1 MAICVLH
8 VSHSLFFHANGHLP
22 LLQAT
27 GHYFVRGQ
35 TTGEVGRVPAPPHP
49 GTWQLELDDA
59 GVAFLA
65 PGEDGEEQLVAVGAP
80 SVLASHLGA
89 APRRPQ
95 LTGVRLARAV
105 LLDPLELAINDL
117 FLPVDVRAGPCL
129 LNDVEKP
136 TSEVEVLA
144 TDQSV
149 ALADVAEPILALAA
163 HHAVRRAAALLLFE
177 HCEKC

>member
-1 MAICVLH
+1 MREDADGTFALAQVKVRDHLGGEF
-8 VSHSLFFHANGHLP
+8 VELGLGHADEVV
-22 LLQAT
+22 A
-27 GHYFVRGQ
+27 
-35 TTGEVGRVPAPPHP
+35 GE
-49 GTWQLELDDA
+49 L
-59 GVAFLA
+59 
-65 PGEDGEEQLVAVGAP
+65 DGEEQLVAVGAP
-80 SVLASHLGA
+80 SVLDSHLGA